1 MSEATPPAEKARK
14 IRLPSLYAIVDSAF
28 FPGDSDR
35 VSRIADFAAELV
47 AAGVNLL
54 QYRNKGGSARHML
67 SEARELR
74 RRLGP
79 DVRLIMNDRADLCLA
94 AAFDGVHLG
103 QEDLSV
109 EGARLAVGSKLL
121 VGISTHTLD
130 QVRAAA
136 RTSANYIAVGPVF
149 PSTSKLGPDPPL
161 GLDGVRAARALTD
174 KPLVAIGGI
183 NRANCLSVIK
193 AGANSVAVISD
204 LLQDPGKSVAQF
216 RSVLG

>member
-1 MSEATPPAEKARK
+1 MSEVPSPLEDPRK
-14 IRLPSLYAIVDSAF
+14 LRLPSLYAIVDSAF
-28 FPGDSDR
+28 FPGQGDR
-35 VSRIADFAAELV
+35 ASRVADFAAELV
-47 AAGVNLL
+47 GAGASLL
-54 QYRNKGGSARHML
+54 QYRNKGGSARQML

-74 RRLGP
+74 RRLGLG
-79 DVRLIMNDRADLCLA
+79 VRLIMNDRADLCLA
-94 AAFDGVHLG
+94 AGFDGVHLG
-103 QEDLSV
+103 QEDLSP
-109 EGARLAVGSKLL
+109 EGGRLVVGSKLL

-149 PSTSKLGPDPPL
+149 PSTTKLGPDPPL
-161 GLDGVRAARALTD
+161 GLDGVRAARTLTD

>member
-1 MSEATPPAEKARK
+1 MSEATSPVDNARK

-35 VSRIADFAAELV
+35 ASRIADFAAELV
-47 AAGVNLL
+47 TAGVTLL

-103 QEDLSV
+103 QEDLSL
-109 EGARLAVGSKLL
+109 EAARLVVGSKL

-136 RTSANYIAVGPVF
+136 RTSADYIAVGPVF
-149 PSTSKLGPDPPL
+149 PTTTKLGSDPPL
-161 GLDGVRAARALTD
+161 GLDGVRAARALTE

-204 LLQDPGKSVAQF
+204 LLQEPGKSVAQF